1 MVPRRVAEGVYW
13 VGALDWDRRL
23 FDELIPLPDGTSY
36 NAYLIQGARRVAL
49 IDTVDPSKVERLLDS
64 LRDLNIERIDYVVAN
79 HAEQDHSGS
88 IPEIL
93 EAYPEA
99 SVVATPR
106 CRELLMDLLH
116 LPEERIKTVE
126 DGEQLSLGDKT
137 LEFIHAPWVHWP
149 ETMLTY
155 LREQRILFTCDLFGS
170 HLATS
175 DLSVRDEGE
184 IYEAAKRYY
193 AEIMMPFRTIIH
205 RHLER
210 IRELEVDI
218 IAPSHGPIYENPA
231 LILDAY
237 ERWISDE
244 VENEVVIIYVS
255 MHGST
260 GEMVARLVDA
270 LMGRGVGV
278 KPFNLTV
285 TDIGELA
292 IALVDAATL
301 VVASPTVLGGP
312 HPSILYAAHIINAL
326 RPKLRYIALIT
337 SYAWGG
343 RTLKMLKETL
353 SGLQAEIIDSI
364 EIKGK
369 ARERDLER
377 MDRLAEEILNKH
389 QEIGVF
395 KEE

>member
-1 MVPRRVAEGVYW
+1 MAPRMVAEGVYW

-36 NAYLIQGARRVAL
+36 NAYLIQGAKRVAL

-64 LRDLNIERIDYVVAN
+64 LRDLNIEWIDYVVAN
-79 HAEQDHSGS
+79 HAEQDHSGG

-106 CRELLMDLLH
+106 CKELLMDLLH
-116 LPEERIKTVE
+116 LPEEKIKTVE

-175 DLSVRDEGE
+175 DLSVGDEGE
-184 IYEAAKRYY
+184 VYEAAKRYY
-193 AEIMMPFRTIIH
+193 AEIMMPFRAVIR

-210 IRELEVDI
+210 IKELEVDI
-218 IAPSHGPIYENPA
+218 IAPSHGPIYGDPSF
-231 LILDAY
+231 ILDAY

-270 LMGRGVGV
+270 LMERGVGV

-343 RTLKMLKETL
+343 RTLKMLRETL

-369 ARERDLER
+369 ARERDLKR
-377 MDRLAEEILNKH
+377 MDRLADEILNKH
-389 QEIGVF
+389 QEGVF